1 MALGSFPL
9 DDETHL
15 PPSDCRT
22 AAGGI
27 RRLVGFGKPSA
38 PSPIQRATSAT
49 VVRRSPSSDFGENKL
64 SPRSFGISPLTTGH
78 PLVLQHKWV
87 RASSSV

>member
-49 VVRRSPSSDFGENKL
+49 VVRRSP
-64 SPRSFGISPLTTGH
+64 
-78 PLVLQHKWV
+78 
-87 RASSSV
+87 